1 MRRTRIREPMNLAAA
16 MGCAILV
23 FTAASAKADSAALPL
38 DRDIALPSTTAAL
51 EPTLNGTVIHD
62 ALVPFIIRQED
73 GSVEC
78 RGNLQNRV
86 VRSTA
91 TGRLDFYYRIR
102 DTRGPGEIRAIDT
115 SGFRGETLRIAYR
128 TDGLGTESPTRAYR
142 PAPGSTV
149 IAGGM
154 HLACGRHEESRFI
167 VIRTEATE
175 LESGATTIHA
185 SQTVTVVTVGPE

>member
-1 MRRTRIREPMNLAAA
+1 MSGTGTLAWARAVA
-16 MGCAILV
+16 MGCTILMLS
-23 FTAASAKADSAALPL
+23 AASAKAESAALPL
-38 DRDIALPSTTAAL
+38 DRDIALPSTTAAR
-51 EPTLNGTVIHD
+51 EPTLNGTIIHD

-91 TGRLDFYYRIR
+91 TGHLDFYYRIR
-102 DTRGPGEIRAIDT
+102 DTRGPGEVRGIDT
-115 SGFRGETLRIAYR
+115 SGFRGETLRIAHR
-128 TDGLGTESPTRAYR
+128 TDGLGTEAPTRAYR

-154 HLACGRHEESRFI
+154 RLACGRHEESRFI

-175 LESGATTIHA
+175 FETGATTIHA
-185 SQTVTVVTVGPE
+185 THTVTVNTVSPE